1 MRFASHGLA
10 GRGRALVGRVWRR
23 ARAPTLRL
31 TAALVV
37 MLLVFVA
44 WPYVALWNLH
54 LAVMHDDQAA
64 LAAMVDVDAV
74 RDEIARRLNKE
85 RDTVI
90 GELSDAFIEWL
101 ESGIR
106 QHGKDALE
114 TQVTLG
120 WVQDQ
125 LVAATAPGLGFL
137 SALSYGFFDSPG
149 GFMVRMKRGDGTPVT
164 LRLRLT
170 GAHWRVTAVYY

>member
-1 MRFASHGLA
+1 MRT
-10 GRGRALVGRVWRR
+10 
-23 ARAPTLRL
+23 PTLKVL
-31 TAALVV
+31 AAL
-37 MLLVFVA
+37 LLALMVYGI

-54 LAVMHDDQAA
+54 LAVMHDDHAA

-74 RDEIARRLNKE
+74 RDEIAHRLNKE
-85 RDTVI
+85 CDTVI
-90 GELSDAFIEWL
+90 GELSDAFIAWL
-101 ESGIR
+101 ETGIR
-106 QHGKDALE
+106 QDGKDALE

-125 LVAATAPGLGFL
+125 LIAATAPGLGFL

-149 GFMVRMKRGDGTPVT
+149 GFMVRMERGDGTPVT

-170 GAHWRVTAVYY
+170 GAQWRVTAVYY